1 MLPNVILTLLMFL
14 IKFFTLCPSLHDPLP
29 FNVNSLKLTQASFC
43 VMKRVYAWLL
53 GLLGQNWEALISN
66 PA

>member
-29 FNVNSLKLTQASFC
+29 FNVNSLKLIQATFC
-43 VMKRVYAWLL
+43 VMKRVGA
-53 GLLGQNWEALISN
+53 
-66 PA
+66 